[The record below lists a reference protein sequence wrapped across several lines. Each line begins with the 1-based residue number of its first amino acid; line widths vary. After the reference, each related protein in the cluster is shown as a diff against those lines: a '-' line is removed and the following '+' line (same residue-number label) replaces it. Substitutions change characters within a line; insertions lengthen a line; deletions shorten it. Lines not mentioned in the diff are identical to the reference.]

1 MFLLYY
7 LFIIVITEKSPQ
19 ISSQCNDTD
28 DKADSCC
35 SADTNSHDF
44 KIGSVIKYGDPVQ
57 HGVIKWIG
65 KLPDQ
70 TEISAGVEMVS
81 HRMFTVN
88 VSYLPG

>member
-1 MFLLYY
+1 MLL
-7 LFIIVITEKSPQ
+7 LTLLLVIAEKSSQ

-28 DKADSCC
+28 DKADCC
-35 SADTNSHDF
+35 SSADTNSHNF
-44 KIGSVIKYGDPVQ
+44 KIGSDIKYGDPVQ

-81 HRMFTVN
+81 HGMFTVN

>member
-1 MFLLYY
+1 M
-7 LFIIVITEKSPQ
+7 FIIVLAEKSSQ
-19 ISSQCNDTD
+19 ISSHFNDTD
-28 DKADSCC
+28 DKADYC
-35 SADTNSHDF
+35 SSAYTNLHNF
-44 KIGSVIKYGDPVQ
+44 KIGSDIKYGDPVQ

-88 VSYLPG
+88 VLYLPG